1 MQGVARCI
9 ITQGLFGGLF
19 LGAAD
24 AAGWDAQMNMLTQ
37 PPKVFGNDSDHG
49 SNRDSIVWFDQAPD
63 LNSL

>member
-37 PPKVFGNDSDHG
+37 PPKVFGNNSD
-49 SNRDSIVWFDQAPD
+49 IF
-63 LNSL
+63 